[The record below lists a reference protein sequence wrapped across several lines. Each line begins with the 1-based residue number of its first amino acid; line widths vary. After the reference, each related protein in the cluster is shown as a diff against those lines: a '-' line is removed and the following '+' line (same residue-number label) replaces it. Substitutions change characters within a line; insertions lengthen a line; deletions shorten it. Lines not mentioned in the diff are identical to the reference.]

1 MRNNKR
7 VVICSLIMQSVK
19 ENLLAAFRYLLRPLV
34 RLALKNAVGFP
45 EFSEALKHAYVDV
58 AAKQIGASGRDISEE
73 GISLIATIDKQEV
86 GPILQSLND
95 AKFEV
100 ASRDVNPLAA
110 VLNGWHTDPK
120 YTGPYGIVRDL
131 PYSRDETASDSS
143 TFTQLVA
150 EHSPGVSPKEL
161 LDELMRTGC
170 VVDVGSG
177 FFRAVR
183 RTYVPDPLSSKSI
196 RLFATVVHNTCE
208 AAEMSLRA
216 ESAGG
221 KGLIQRTIYT
231 LHGIPKGT
239 LPAFAQYVRERGQN
253 FADDIDNYLSD
264 LDKEGVE
271 DVVKTGVSFHHYIV
285 NEDDERSFLKELPN

>member
-1 MRNNKR
+1 
-7 VVICSLIMQSVK
+7 
-19 ENLLAAFRYLLRPLV
+19 
-34 RLALKNAVGFP
+34 
-45 EFSEALKHAYVDV
+45 VDV
-58 AAKQIGASGRDISEE
+58 AAKQMGASGRDISEE

-95 AKFEV
+95 AKFEL

-143 TFTQLVA
+143 PFTQLVA

-231 LHGIPKGT
+231 LHGIPKAT

-264 LDKEGVE
+264 LDREGLE